1 VGTIG
6 DSLQRAEQ
14 ATFTRKPPTTTRART
29 AYLVRQLKGT
39 QPVADLLG
47 VSQRSVERYLQGTR
61 KHPPHDI
68 AERLESAVKAHWQ
81 PLVRKRAARKAA
93 DSGGIT
99 IETRAQFGYIAA
111 PGTTDEGRL
120 RRITEH
126 LPPAYAGRLFA
137 AHDAGAPEADLQGI
151 VAEGLQEVY
160 FKDGGRRAA
169 GLLVRFNDIDYFD
182 VDY

>member
-1 VGTIG
+1 MGTIG
-6 DSLQRAEQ
+6 DSLQRAAQ
-14 ATFTRKPPTTTRART
+14 ATFTRKPPATTRART
-29 AYLVRQLKGT
+29 AYLVKQLKGT
-39 QPVADLLG
+39 RPVADLLG

-61 KHPPHDI
+61 KHPPKDV
-68 AERLESAVKAHWQ
+68 AERMDHAVKARWQ
-81 PLVRKRAARKAA
+81 PLVRKRAARRAT

-111 PGTTDEGRL
+111 PGTTDDGRL
-120 RRITEH
+120 RRITER
-126 LPPAYAGRLFA
+126 LPPAYAARLFA
-137 AHDAGAPEADLQGI
+137 AQETGAPERELQDI

>member
-1 VGTIG
+1 MGTIG
-6 DSLQRAEQ
+6 DSLQRAAQ
-14 ATFTRKPPTTTRART
+14 ATFTRKPPVTTQART
-29 AYLVRQLKGT
+29 AYLVKQLKGT

-61 KHPPHDI
+61 KHPPKPV
-68 AERLESAVKAHWQ
+68 AERLDNAVKARWQ

-111 PGTTDEGRL
+111 PGTSDDGRL
-120 RRITEH
+120 RRLTEH
-126 LPPAYAGRLFA
+126 LPHTYAGRLFA
-137 AHDAGAPEADLQGI
+137 AQDAGASEEELQDI
-151 VAEGLQEVY
+151 LAEGLQEVY
-160 FKDGGRRAA
+160 FKDGGRRAD
-169 GLLVRFNDIDYFD
+169 GLLVRFNNIDYLD